1 MNAIISAIEITN
13 YIQVFMYR
21 GRVDFIVILIH
32 FNQFKLYY
40 LINLM
45 RFKIILPEN
54 DSIHQFLIKKYSLY
68 ILGNL
73 IY

>member
-13 YIQVFMYR
+13 YIQVFIYR
-21 GRVDFIVILIH
+21 GRVDFILILIH

>member
-13 YIQVFMYR
+13 YIQVFIYR
-21 GRVDFIVILIH
+21 GRVDFIFILIH
-32 FNQFKLYY
+32 FIQIKLYY

-45 RFKIILPEN
+45 QFKIILPEN